1 MPVSGRA
8 PVVWLQLVLLD
19 GAHPAKPEKLGA
31 KDLKITG
38 SQKGSKRYLFLKKI
52 DLNFQDFHLACS
64 LFNSTRSIETKDV
77 ACQSS
82 ISFGTRDFRFKSALR
97 IQIESG

>member
-1 MPVSGRA
+1 VSGRA

-38 SQKGSKRYLFLKKI
+38 SQKGSKRYLFLKKNRLEFPRFPFGLFAVQ
-52 DLNFQDFHLACS
+52 LNPQHRNQRRRL
-64 LFNSTRSIETKDV
+64 SIVNFIWNERLSV
-77 ACQSS
+77 
-82 ISFGTRDFRFKSALR
+82 
-97 IQIESG
+97 